1 MKHKVKITKEML
13 EKFISDTGTELTLE
27 EIESLMNSEAEK
39 SADEMDTELID
50 LCAAVLAKAY
60 NPDFREEK
68 PSETYRPWE
77 DEKNPV
83 SEAEDAS
90 AAKPKKKKTVK
101 FRRVLLV
108 AAVLAAVFAVALP
121 VGAKLFGNKASDGI
135 IGFYTDFFKI
145 NMSQDEPTTA
155 NEDDTVNQM
164 IPESL
169 DTFMLP
175 EALLSEDY
183 EKKVETKQNEQV
195 TVILISVNNEDQD
208 ISGLITITQYKSAEH
223 SMTNGFGNIPED
235 TYRYFKK
242 MLIDN
247 KELIVFGDG
256 DISYINYSDGATNYQ
271 ISLSCDFDTMI
282 SIAETISVKG

>member
-13 EKFISDTGTELTLE
+13 ENFISDTGTELTLE
-27 EIESLMNSEAEK
+27 EIEALMNSEAEK

-90 AAKPKKKKTVK
+90 AAKPKKNKTVK

-164 IPESL
+164 IPESP

-183 EKKVETKQNEQV
+183 EKKVETKQNERV
-195 TVILISVNNEDQD
+195 TVILISVNNEEQD

-223 SMTNGFGNIPED
+223 SMTNGFGNVPDQHRNYKEL
-235 TYRYFKK
+235 
-242 MLIDN
+242 LIDG
-247 KELIVFGDG
+247 KKIVVFGIDEK
-256 DISYINYSDGATNYQ
+256 SYINYSDGTANYQ
-271 ISLSCDFDTMI
+271 ISLICDFDTMV
-282 SIAETISVKG
+282 SIAETIRVKG